1 MKRSGFGVALSLAI
15 LGGLPL
21 AAHAQSVPCISCA
34 IARQDAAISAA
45 TNRAIVQQQLQS
57 DLQTRLGA
65 QQATL
70 QNQQTLSSM
79 QIQSSLLQNDW
90 AMRQLL
96 LQEQVNILKLEASQR
111 AARAKA
117 KKPATHKAR

>member
-1 MKRSGFGVALSLAI
+1 MRSFYAAALSLAV
-15 LGGLPL
+15 LSGLPL
-21 AAHAQSVPCISCA
+21 AVRAQTVPCISCA

-57 DLQTRLGA
+57 DLQTRLGT

-70 QNQQTLSSM
+70 QNQQMLSTM

-111 AARAKA
+111 AAKAKA
-117 KKPATHKAR
+117 KKPAAHKPR

>member
-1 MKRSGFGVALSLAI
+1 MAPRIFAAALSLAV

-21 AAHAQSVPCISCA
+21 AGQAQTVPCISCA

-57 DLQTRLGA
+57 DLSNRLGT

-70 QNQQTLSSM
+70 QNQRTLNTL
-79 QIQSSLLQNDW
+79 QLQSSLLQSDW

-96 LQEQVNILKLEASQR
+96 MQERLNILQLEARQR
-111 AARAKA
+111 AAKA
-117 KKPATHKAR
+117 KKPHKGP